1 MVREEQLRLLKGL
14 INHLDNKTNVNAGG
28 ILKTPA
34 DTYISEDRFKKEWNS
49 FFLNHPQIIG
59 LSGDLPKPNTYL
71 TTEDFGSPV
80 LAVRNDSGEFK
91 AYANVCSHRG
101 VTVESGERG
110 EKTKFSCP
118 FHGWTFDNEG
128 KLAGYPKKDQFG
140 EKVLGGGWIK

>member
-59 LSGDLPKPNTYL
+59 LSLI
-71 TTEDFGSPV
+71 
-80 LAVRNDSGEFK
+80 
-91 AYANVCSHRG
+91 H
-101 VTVESGERG
+101 
-110 EKTKFSCP
+110 
-118 FHGWTFDNEG
+118 
-128 KLAGYPKKDQFG
+128 
-140 EKVLGGGWIK
+140 I